1 LSAVHEIDATALRN
15 SIQKGERSA
24 RDAVVETFARIDA
37 LDPVLHAF
45 LNTQRTAALARAAE
59 LDQSLSK
66 GERPGPLFGV
76 PVALKA
82 NMCLAGVETNC
93 GSRILT
99 GYRPPYTAT
108 FVQRLLDAGAIVV
121 GMTNMD
127 EFAMGSS
134 SENSAFGPT
143 RNPWDP
149 ARTPGGSSSGSA
161 VAVASGMVPIALG
174 SDTGGS
180 VRQPAAL
187 CGIYGFKPTYGRIS
201 RFGLVAFGSSLDQVS
216 PFARSV
222 RDVELVLSVLSG
234 ADENDSTCFPEP
246 PVSPEAPDD
255 PASLAGL
262 RVGVPEEYF
271 PAVLSAG
278 VRERCEAALA
288 RLEALGAELVP
299 VKLPHTEYA
308 IPTYYVVATA
318 EASSN
323 LARYDGVRY
332 GPRVDGD
339 GSLQGMFAATREAG
353 FGPEVKR
360 RILLGTY
367 VLSAGYYD
375 AWYGRALKVRALLA
389 RDFEEAFAKVDV
401 IVGPTSPTAAFKLG
415 EKVDDPVA
423 MYLCDILTTPVS
435 LAGIPGLSVPIGFV
449 EEGGR
454 KLPVGLQIAGPWKAD
469 ARVLRVARAYE
480 LATEWSKASP
490 PLATMTPPRAPGG
503 GRGGKSEKSLPP
515 ESATRGGKG

>member
-1 LSAVHEIDATALRN
+1 MSALHELDATALRN
-15 SIQKGERSA
+15 SIQKGERSV
-24 RDAVVETFARIDA
+24 RETILETFARVDA
-37 LDPVLHAF
+37 LDPPLHMF
-45 LNTQRTAALARAAE
+45 LNTQRGEALSRAAE
-59 LDQSLSK
+59 LDQRLAA

-93 GSRILT
+93 GSRILG

-149 ARTPGGSSSGSA
+149 SRTPGGSSSGSA
-161 VAVASGMVPIALG
+161 VAVAAGIVPIALG

-187 CGIYGFKPTYGRIS
+187 CGIYGFKPTYGRVS
-201 RFGLVAFGSSLDQVS
+201 RYGLVAFGSSLDQVS

-222 RDVELVLSVLSG
+222 RDIELAMAVLSG
-234 ADENDSTCFPEP
+234 ADENDSTCFDEP
-246 PVSPEAPDD
+246 PLQPEQPAD
-255 PASLAGL
+255 PGSLAGI
-262 RVGVPEEYF
+262 RIGVPKEYF
-271 PAVLSAG
+271 PAVLAGG

-288 RLEALGAELVP
+288 RLSELGAELVE
-299 VKLPHTEYA
+299 VSLPHTDYA

-332 GPRVDGD
+332 GLRVEGD
-339 GSLQGMFAATREAG
+339 GSLQGMFAATREKG

-389 RDFEEAFAKVDV
+389 RDFERVFEKVDV
-401 IVGPTSPTAAFKLG
+401 VVGPTSPTAAFKLG
-415 EKVDDPVA
+415 EKADDPVA

-435 LAGIPGLSVPIGFV
+435 LAGIPGLSVPVGFV
-449 EEGGR
+449 EEGGK
-454 KLPVGLQIAGPWKAD
+454 KLPVGMQIAGPWKGD

-480 LATEWSKASP
+480 IGSEYHKAAPPMATLA
-490 PLATMTPPRAPGG
+490 PPRNPAAAKNASTGEG
-503 GRGGKSEKSLPP
+503 
-515 ESATRGGKG
+515 ATRGARA